1 MIRARNVNFVPARQI
16 WALLALLGSAVAGA
30 LSLAPAPAPAQGFG
44 ATRHIE
50 AELLSE
56 TATPAPGQRVRL
68 AFRLRAEPGWHGYWL
83 NPGDSGAPPSVN
95 WTLPEGASGGDLR
108 HPAPKALT
116 LGGLVSYVHEASYA
130 LMSDLR
136 VPRNTQPGSALPVRA
151 TLNLLA
157 CSDQACVPETKTLN
171 LQLTVGDGK
180 VNGAS
185 KRQFDSLAARI
196 PRAVPDA
203 AEASVANG
211 QLTVSVTAPAGIN
224 PSAARLYALS
234 NDYFEPSAPQSTR
247 IEAGK
252 LLVTMPTRLASPPV
266 RLEAVLADGTTSF
279 ALSATPAPAPTP
291 PLNETASLD
300 PTATPVPAE
309 AVAAH
314 PLTPRTPATAA
325 PARSLSLSV
334 AKPAAAGS
342 PTLFMAFLG
351 ALIGGL
357 ILNLMP
363 CVFPILSLKAL
374 SIARSGRTEAAA
386 RAEAL
391 AYSGGAILVCLA
403 LGAGLIALRA
413 AGSEVGWAFQLQ
425 DPRVILALLLLTF
438 AIGLNLA
445 GLFELRGFTFGER
458 LATQHGA
465 SGAFWTGALAAF
477 VATPCTGPF
486 MGAALGAALVL
497 PAAGAMLV
505 FAGLGIG
512 LALPFLLIGF
522 VPAIRGRLPKPGAW
536 MDTFR
541 RVLALPMFLTAIAL
555 AWVLGRQSGV
565 DGMTLGLTSALLLTI
580 GLWWLGR
587 RQTLGVERSWAPALP
602 VMVLALAV
610 ILVIPTDPPA
620 QASTVSAE
628 AGVREPFS
636 QARLAEL
643 RARNVPVFVDFTADW
658 CLSCKVNDK
667 LAINTQRTQS
677 AFRQAGVVTLIGDW
691 TNGDPAITKFLAEH
705 GRNSIPYYLFFAPG
719 EAGKELPQILTP
731 ALLEETALVGR
742 NTLGRVAY
750 RASKSDAARSELLI
764 LAKAGPAIGGGYSQ
778 S

>member
-1 MIRARNVNFVPARQI
+1 MKFVLAKQI
-16 WALLALLGSAVAGA
+16 WAPLALLGSMVAGA
-30 LSLAPAPAPAQGFG
+30 LSLAPAPAPAQAFG

-50 AELLSE
+50 ARLESE

-68 AFRLRAEPGWHGYWL
+68 AFILQAEPGWHGYWL

-95 WTLPEGASGGDLR
+95 WSLPQGAVGGDLR
-108 HPAPKALT
+108 HPAPKTLT
-116 LGGLVSYVHEASYA
+116 LGGLVSYVHEGSYA

-136 VPRNTQPGSALPVRA
+136 VPRNAQPGTTLPVTA

-180 VNGAS
+180 VQAAT
-185 KRQFDSLAARI
+185 KRQFDSLAAHI
-196 PRAVPDA
+196 PRAVAGA

-211 QLTVSVTAPAGIN
+211 QLTVSVDAPRGIN
-224 PSAARLYALS
+224 PSATRLYALS
-234 NDYFEPSAPQSTR
+234 NDYFEPSAPQSAR

-252 LLVTMPTRLASPPV
+252 LVVTVPTRLTSPPA
-266 RLEAVLADGTTSF
+266 RLDAILAGGATSV
-279 ALSATPAPAPTP
+279 ALSAKPSAAPSTSLNEAA
-291 PLNETASLD
+291 PLN
-300 PTATPVPAE
+300 PTAPSVPAE
-309 AVAAH
+309 DVAADLS
-314 PLTPRTPATAA
+314 PLAAPATAA
-325 PARSLSLSV
+325 PTQSQSLPMV
-334 AKPAAAGS
+334 KAAGAGS
-342 PTLFMAFLG
+342 PTLLMAFLG
-351 ALIGGL
+351 ALLGGL

-386 RAEAL
+386 RTEAL

-445 GLFELRGFTFGER
+445 GVFELRGFSFGER

-497 PAAGAMLV
+497 PPTGAMLV

-512 LALPFLLIGF
+512 LALPFLVIGF
-522 VPAIRGRLPKPGAW
+522 VPAVRSRLPKPGAW

-541 RVLALPMFLTAIAL
+541 RVLAMPMFLTAIAL

-587 RQTLGVERSWAPALP
+587 RQTRGVERSWAPALP
-602 VMVLALAV
+602 VMALAFAV
-610 ILVIPTDPPA
+610 ILVIPTDPPV
-620 QASTVSAE
+620 QASTVNTA
-628 AGVREPFS
+628 AGIREPFS
-636 QARLAEL
+636 EARLAEL
-643 RARNVPVFVDFTADW
+643 RAQNVPVFVDFTADW
-658 CLSCKVNDK
+658 CLSCKVNER
-667 LAINTQRTQS
+667 LAINTQRTQA
-677 AFRQAGVVTLIGDW
+677 AFRRAGVVTLIGDW
-691 TNGDPAITKFLAEH
+691 TNGDPNITKFLAEH

-719 EAGKELPQILTP
+719 EARKELPQILTP
-731 ALLEETALVGR
+731 ALLEETALAWQGAQGS
-742 NTLGRVAY
+742 TG
-750 RASKSDAARSELLI
+750 
-764 LAKAGPAIGGGYSQ
+764 
-778 S
+778 

>member
-1 MIRARNVNFVPARQI
+1 MILPLPRSIRPFLALAVS
-16 WALLALLGSAVAGA
+16 ALL
-30 LSLAPAPAPAQGFG
+30 LAPIPAPAQGFG

-50 AELLSE
+50 AEIISE
-56 TATPAPGQRVRL
+56 TATPAPGQRVRI
-68 AFRLRAEPGWHGYWL
+68 AFMLRAEPGWHGYWL
-83 NPGDSGAPPSVN
+83 NPGDSGAPPSVS
-95 WTLPEGASGGDLR
+95 WTLPEGATGGDLR

-116 LGGLVSYVHEASYA
+116 LGGLVSYVHEGSYA

-136 VPRNTQPGSALPVRA
+136 VPRNAQPGTTLPVRA

-171 LQLTVGDGK
+171 LQLTIGDGK
-180 VNGAS
+180 LNAAS
-185 KRQFDSLAARI
+185 RRQFDSLAARI
-196 PRAVPDA
+196 PRAVPG

-211 QLTVSVTAPAGIN
+211 RLTVSVTAPRGIN
-224 PSAARLYALS
+224 PSGARLYALS
-234 NDYFEPSAPQSTR
+234 NDYFEPSARQSAR

-252 LLVTMPTRLASPPV
+252 LLVTVPTRLTSPPA
-266 RLEAVLADGTTSF
+266 RLDAVLAGGATSS
-279 ALSATPAPAPTP
+279 ALSARPATAPTP
-291 PLNETASLD
+291 PMNEAAPLN
-300 PTATPVPAE
+300 PTAPPVPAE
-309 AVAAH
+309 VVAAE
-314 PLTPRTPATAA
+314 PLASTLPATAA
-325 PARSLSLSV
+325 PTQSQTLSV

-342 PTLFMAFLG
+342 PTLIMAFLG
-351 ALIGGL
+351 ALLGGL

-386 RAEAL
+386 RTEAL

-403 LGAGLIALRA
+403 LGAGLIGLRA

-445 GLFELRGFTFGER
+445 GLFELRGFSFGER

-465 SGAFWTGALAAF
+465 GGAFWTGALAAF
-477 VATPCTGPF
+477 AATPCTGPF

-497 PAAGAMLV
+497 PPAGAMLV

-522 VPAIRGRLPKPGAW
+522 VPAVRSRLPKPGAW

-565 DGMTLGLTSALLLTI
+565 DGMTLGLTSALLLTV

-587 RQTLGVERSWAPALP
+587 RQTLGLERSWAPALP
-602 VMVLALAV
+602 VMALALGLV
-610 ILVIPTDPPA
+610 LVIPTEPPA
-620 QASTVSAE
+620 QAATVNIE
-628 AGVREPFS
+628 AGNREPFS
-636 QARLAEL
+636 EARLAEL
-643 RARNVPVFVDFTADW
+643 RAQNVPVFVDFTADW
-658 CLSCKVNDK
+658 CLSCKVNER
-667 LAINTQRTQS
+667 LAINTERAQGAFQR
-677 AFRQAGVVTLIGDW
+677 AGVVTLIGDW

-705 GRNSIPYYLFFAPG
+705 GRSSIPYYLFFAPG
-719 EAGKELPQILTP
+719 EAGRELPQILTP
-731 ALLEETALVGR
+731 ALLEETAEAGR
-742 NTLGRVAY
+742 DPRL
-750 RASKSDAARSELLI
+750 ASS
-764 LAKAGPAIGGGYSQ
+764 
-778 S
+778 

>member
-1 MIRARNVNFVPARQI
+1 VKFVLARQFL
-16 WALLALLGSAVAGA
+16 ASLALLGSVVAGA
-30 LSLAPAPAPAQGFG
+30 ISLAPAPAPAQGFG
-44 ATRHIE
+44 TTRHIE
-50 AELLSE
+50 AEVLSE
-56 TATPAPGQRVRL
+56 TATPAPGQRVRV
-68 AFRLRAEPGWHGYWL
+68 AFMLRAEPGWHGYWL

-95 WTLPEGASGGDLR
+95 WTLPEGATGGDLR

-116 LGGLVSYVHEASYA
+116 LGGLVSYVHEGSYA

-136 VPRNTQPGSALPVRA
+136 VPRTAQPGTTLPVRA
-151 TLNLLA
+151 TLSLLA

-171 LQLTVGDGK
+171 LQLTIGDGK
-180 VNGAS
+180 VNAAS
-185 KRQFDSLAARI
+185 KHQLDSLAARI
-196 PRAVPDA
+196 PRAVPGA

-211 QLTVSVTAPAGIN
+211 QLTVTVPAPRGIN
-224 PSAARLYALS
+224 PRGARLYALS
-234 NDYFEPSAPQSTR
+234 NDYFEPSAPQSAR

-252 LLVTMPTRLASPPV
+252 LLITVPTRLTSPPA
-266 RLEAVLADGTTSF
+266 RLEAILAGGATSF
-279 ALSATPAPAPTP
+279 ALSARPAAAPTTSA
-291 PLNETASLD
+291 NETASLNA
-300 PTATPVPAE
+300 TAPPVAAE
-309 AVAAH
+309 AVEAE
-314 PLTPRTPATAA
+314 PLVSTLPATAA
-325 PARSLSLSV
+325 PTQSQTLSV

-342 PTLFMAFLG
+342 PTLIMAFLG
-351 ALIGGL
+351 ALFGGL

-386 RAEAL
+386 RTEAL

-403 LGAGLIALRA
+403 LGAGLIGLRA

-445 GLFELRGFTFGER
+445 GLFELRGFSFGER

-522 VPAIRGRLPKPGAW
+522 VPAVRSRLPKPGAW

-587 RQTLGVERSWAPALP
+587 RQTLGIERSWAPAMP
-602 VMVLALAV
+602 VLLLALAV
-610 ILVIPTDPPA
+610 ILVIPTEPPA
-620 QASTVSAE
+620 QAAAVNTE
-628 AGVREPFS
+628 AGKREPFS
-636 QARLAEL
+636 EARLAEL
-643 RARNVPVFVDFTADW
+643 RAQNVPVFVDFTADW
-658 CLSCKVNDK
+658 CLSCKVNER
-667 LAINTQRTQS
+667 LAINTERAQG
-677 AFRQAGVVTLIGDW
+677 AFQQAGVVTLIGDW

-719 EAGKELPQILTP
+719 EAGRELPQILTP
-731 ALLEETALVGR
+731 TLLEETASAGR
-742 NTLGRVAY
+742 DARQ
-750 RASKSDAARSELLI
+750 ASS
-764 LAKAGPAIGGGYSQ
+764 
-778 S
+778 